1 MIKQYEKN
9 GKKFYK
15 FRNIYI
21 GIDPLTGKE
30 IRKSKSGFK
39 TKREAE
45 IYISKLRTEYD
56 NNNYINSTD
65 ITFKELYQ
73 MWYESYKDT
82 VKPSSLYVT
91 QNVLQHILEYFGNVK
106 VKKIT
111 TLFCQKYLNKNKDFS
126 YSHVKKLKSYTSLIL
141 KYAVKMQI
149 IQFNPMDNATIPK
162 RNEKTRSE
170 DTLYYTKD
178 ELKQFLEIVDSYNN
192 IEWKVLFRLLAFTG
206 ARKGEILALTWND
219 INFSENTIDIN
230 KTLASTKTA
239 VVIQTPKSKSSIRNV
254 SIDTETAR
262 LLRLWKLKQREEF
275 FKLGIIPK
283 TKQLVFCNSQNGF
296 KWIFFPNYTLKKIC
310 DQHNFKLIKIHG
322 FRHTHASLLFE
333 SGNMSIKAV
342 QHRLGHS
349 DIQTT
354 MNIYTHV
361 TQLQKDNLGN
371 DFAKY
376 MEM

>member
-39 TKREAE
+39 TKRETE
-45 IYISKLRTEYD
+45 IYIANLRTEYD
-56 NNNYINSTD
+56 NKNYINSND
-65 ITFKELYQ
+65 ISFYELYELWFQ
-73 MWYESYKDT
+73 SYKDT

-149 IQFNPMDNATIPK
+149 IQFNPMINATIPK
-162 RNEKTRSE
+162 RNEKTKSE

-192 IEWKVLFRLLAFTG
+192 TEWKVLFRLLAFTG

-239 VVIQTPKSKSSIRNV
+239 VVVQSPKSKSSIRNV

>member
-39 TKREAE
+39 TKRETE
-45 IYISKLRTEYD
+45 IYIANLRTEYD
-56 NNNYINSTD
+56 NKNYINSND
-65 ITFKELYQ
+65 ISFYELYELWFQ
-73 MWYESYKDT
+73 SYKDT

-91 QNVLQHILEYFGNVK
+91 QNVLQHILEYFENVK

-111 TLFCQKYLNKNKDFS
+111 TLFCQTYLNKNKDFS

-192 IEWKVLFRLLAFTG
+192 TEWKVLFRLLAFTG

-239 VVIQTPKSKSSIRNV
+239 VVVQSPKSKSSIRNV

-262 LLRLWKLKQREEF
+262 ILRLWKLRQREEF
-275 FKLGIIPK
+275 LKVGITPK

-310 DQHNFKLIKIHG
+310 EQHNFKLIKIHG

-361 TQLQKDNLGN
+361 TQLQKDNIGN

>member
-21 GIDPLTGKE
+21 GIDPTTGKE
-30 IRKSKSGFK
+30 IRKSKSGF
-39 TKREAE
+39 TSKRETE
-45 IYISKLRTEYD
+45 IYISNLRTEFD
-56 NNNYINSTD
+56 NKNYINSND
-65 ITFKELYQ
+65 ISFQELYELWFQ
-73 MWYESYKDT
+73 GYKDT

-91 QNVLQHILEYFGNVK
+91 QNVLKQILNYFGKMK

-111 TLFCQKYLNKNKDFS
+111 TISCQKYLNTNKDFS
-126 YSHVKKLKSYTSLIL
+126 YSHIKKLKSYTSLIL
-141 KYAVKMQI
+141 KYGVKMQVI
-149 IQFNPMDNATIPK
+149 NFNPMDNATIPK
-162 RNEKTRSE
+162 RKEDTKNE
-170 DTLYYTKD
+170 DTLYYTKS
-178 ELKQFLEIVDSYNN
+178 ELKQFLDIVDSYNN
-192 IEWKVLFRLLAFTG
+192 TEWKTLFRLLAFTG
-206 ARKGEILALTWND
+206 ARKGEILALTWDD
-219 INFSENTIDIN
+219 IDFTNNTIDIN
-230 KTLASTKTA
+230 KTLASTETA
-239 VVIQTPKSKSSIRNV
+239 VVVQTPKSKSSVRII

-262 LLRLWKLKQREEF
+262 ILKLWKFRQREEF
-275 FKLGIIPK
+275 LKVGIIPK
-283 TKQLVFCNSQNGF
+283 AKQLIFANSENNF

-310 DQHNFKLIKIHG
+310 EEHDFKLIKIHG

-333 SGNMSIKAV
+333 SGKMSIKAV

-361 TQLQKDNLGN
+361 TQLQKDNIGN

-376 MEM
+376 MGM

>member
-21 GIDPLTGKE
+21 GIDPTTGKE
-30 IRKSKSGFK
+30 IRKSKSGF
-39 TKREAE
+39 TSKRETE
-45 IYISKLRTEYD
+45 LYISNLRTEFD
-56 NNNYINSTD
+56 NKNYINSND
-65 ITFKELYQ
+65 ITFQELYELWFQ
-73 MWYESYKDT
+73 GYKDT

-91 QNVLQHILEYFGNVK
+91 ENVLKQILSYFGKMK

-111 TLFCQKYLNKNKDFS
+111 TISCQKYLNTNKDFS
-126 YSHVKKLKSYTSLIL
+126 YSHIKKLKSYTSLIL
-141 KYAVKMQI
+141 KYGVKMQVI
-149 IQFNPMDNATIPK
+149 NFNPMDNATIPK
-162 RNEKTRSE
+162 RKEDTKNE
-170 DTLYYTKD
+170 DTLYYTKS
-178 ELKQFLEIVDSYNN
+178 ELKQFLDIVDSYNN
-192 IEWKVLFRLLAFTG
+192 TEWKTLFRLLAFTG
-206 ARKGEILALTWND
+206 ARKGEILALTWED
-219 INFSENTIDIN
+219 IDFTNNTIDIN

-239 VVIQTPKSKSSIRNV
+239 VIVQSPKSKSSIRNI

-262 LLRLWKLKQREEF
+262 ILRLWKLRQREEF
-275 FKLGIIPK
+275 LKVGIIPK
-283 TKQLVFCNSQNGF
+283 TKQLVFANSENNF

-310 DQHNFKLIKIHG
+310 EEHDFKLIKIHG

-361 TQLQKDNLGN
+361 TQLQKDNIGN

-376 MEM
+376 MGM

>member
-30 IRKSKSGFK
+30 IRKSKAGFK
-39 TKREAE
+39 TKRETE
-45 IYISKLRTEYD
+45 IYIANLRTEYD
-56 NNNYINSTD
+56 NKNYINSND
-65 ITFKELYQ
+65 ISFYELYELWFQ
-73 MWYESYKDT
+73 SYKDT

-111 TLFCQKYLNKNKDFS
+111 TLFCQKYLNKNKGFS

-192 IEWKVLFRLLAFTG
+192 TEWKVLFRLLAFTG

-239 VVIQTPKSKSSIRNV
+239 VVVQSPKSKSSIRNV

-275 FKLGIIPK
+275 LKLGIIPK

-361 TQLQKDNLGN
+361 TQLQKDNIGN

-376 MEM
+376 VEM

>member
-30 IRKSKSGFK
+30 IRKSKAGFK

-73 MWYESYKDT
+73 MWYASYKDT
-82 VKPSSLYVT
+82 VKPSSLYVIET
-91 QNVLQHILEYFGNVK
+91 ILQTILADFQNMK

-111 TLFCQKYLNKNKDFS
+111 MVYCQRIINKYANFS
-126 YSHVKKLKSYTSLIL
+126 YSHIKKLRTYTSLIL
-141 KYAVKMQI
+141 RYGVRMQI
-149 IQFNPMDNATIPK
+149 INTNPMSHVTLPK
-162 RNEKTRSE
+162 RKEVKID
-170 DTLYYTKD
+170 DTELYYTKE
-178 ELKQFLEIVDSYNN
+178 ELIQFFEIIEKYNN
-192 IEWKVLFRLLAFTG
+192 LEWLTLFRLFAYTG
-206 ARKGEILALTWND
+206 ARKGEILALTWGD
-219 INFSENTIDIN
+219 VNFSDSTISID
-230 KTLASTKTA
+230 KTLASTRKK
-239 VVIQTPKSKSSIRNV
+239 VIVQTPKSQSSIRII
-254 SIDTETAR
+254 SIDETTLKILKR
-262 LLRLWKLKQREEF
+262 WKIKQLEEF
-275 FKLGIIPK
+275 LKLGITPK
-283 TKQLVFCNSQNGF
+283 NEQLIFANKDNDH
-296 KWIFFPNYTLKKIC
+296 KWIFFPNYTFKKIC
-310 DQHNFKLIKIHG
+310 KENDFKLIKIHG

>member
-9 GKKFYK
+9 EKKFYK

-21 GIDPLTGKE
+21 GIDPTTGKE
-30 IRKSKSGFK
+30 IRKSKSGF
-39 TKREAE
+39 TSKRETE
-45 IYISKLRTEYD
+45 LYISNLRTEFD
-56 NNNYINSTD
+56 NKNYINSND
-65 ITFKELYQ
+65 ITFQELYELWFQ
-73 MWYESYKDT
+73 GYKDT
-82 VKPSSLYVT
+82 VNPSSLYVT
-91 QNVLQHILEYFGNVK
+91 ENVLKQILSYFGKMK

-111 TLFCQKYLNKNKDFS
+111 TISCQKYLNTNKDFS
-126 YSHVKKLKSYTSLIL
+126 YSHIKKLKSYTSLIL
-141 KYAVKMQI
+141 KYGVKMQVI
-149 IQFNPMDNATIPK
+149 NFNPMDNVTIPK
-162 RNEKTRSE
+162 RKEDTKNE
-170 DTLYYTKD
+170 DTLYYTKS
-178 ELKQFLEIVDSYNN
+178 ELKKFLDIVDSYNN
-192 IEWKVLFRLLAFTG
+192 TEWKTLFRLLAFTG
-206 ARKGEILALTWND
+206 ARKGEILALTWGD
-219 INFSENTIDIN
+219 VNFSDSTISID
-230 KTLASTKTA
+230 KTLASTREK
-239 VVIQTPKSKSSIRNV
+239 VIVQTPKSKSSIRV
-254 SIDTETAR
+254 ISVDETTLKILKR
-262 LLRLWKLKQREEF
+262 WKIKQLEEF
-275 FKLGIIPK
+275 LKMGTTPK
-283 TKQLVFCNSQNGF
+283 SEQLIFANKDNDH

-371 DFAKY
+371 NFAKY